1 MGGVMPILRWIPIAV
16 LSLWATAATAQNV
29 VMAHT
34 LSSTSHYGLG
44 VKAFAEKLNELSNGK
59 YQVTEAPAGQLGG
72 ERDLIEGLQIG
83 SVDLAIVASAPLAN
97 FVPEISIFDLPFLFK
112 DYEHARTVLDGEI
125 GDELLKKVDGHGLHA
140 LAWSENGFRNLTN
153 SKHAVSEPADLVGLK
168 IRTMENRLQM
178 AAFAGM
184 GASPT
189 PMAFNELIPALQ
201 QGVVDGQENPL
212 TVITSSRMWE
222 VQKYFS
228 ATRHV
233 YSPAIILASPSLYDG
248 LSDEEK
254 HWFREAAQASVAATR
269 AEVTRLEAAGVEML
283 KTHGMTV
290 TTNIDRAAFAKAA
303 EAASYEL
310 YTDPFGT
317 ELIDQIKAAE

>member
-1 MGGVMPILRWIPIAV
+1 MKLFPKVILSV
-16 LSLWATAATAQNV
+16 FLGLWATVASAQDL
-29 VMAHT
+29 VMAHA

-44 VKAFAEKLNELSNGK
+44 VKAFADKLHALSGGK
-59 YQVTEAPAGQLGG
+59 YNVEQAPAGQLGG
-72 ERDLIEGLQIG
+72 ERDLIEGAQIG

-97 FVPEISIFDLPFLFK
+97 FVPEISVFDLPFLFRGY
-112 DYEHARTVLDGEI
+112 DHARAVLDGEI
-125 GDELLKKVDGHGLHA
+125 GDELLQTVSQHNLRP

-153 SKHAVSEPADLVGLK
+153 SKHEVSKPADLVGLK

-178 AAFAGM
+178 AAFKGM

-222 VQKYFS
+222 VQKYYS

-233 YSPAIILASPSLYDG
+233 YSPAIILASPAIYDG

-254 HWFREAAQASVAATR
+254 GWFKQAADVAVAATR
-269 AEVTRLEAAGVEML
+269 AEVTRLESSGVEVL
-283 KTHGMTV
+283 RQHGMKV
-290 TTNIDRAAFAKAA
+290 TTDIDRAAFAKAA
-303 EAASYEL
+303 EAASYKL
-310 YTDPFGT
+310 YTDSFGSD
-317 ELIDQIKAAE
+317 LIDKIRAVK